1 MVSRRRTVL
10 WLCGAGLVLCAGLLV
25 ISGTPTVWLGRQT
38 TDTRT
43 LPAPT
48 RAEAEALLSQ
58 ATGFARA
65 HDYAGLCQ
73 TVAQDVS
80 ACQKVLD
87 RADISHVAPSPAPPA
102 VEGARSQPDNGTIQ
116 GAEVLHIRGTRADGT
131 SYTADFSAV
140 PTTDGQIRSQ
150 NAVYWF
156 SRFDKPA

>member
-1 MVSRRRTVL
+1 ML
-10 WLCGAGLVLCAGLLV
+10 WLGGAVLALCAGLLV
-25 ISGTPTVWLGRQT
+25 IAGTPTVWLGRQV
-38 TDTRT
+38 TDTPV
-43 LPAPT
+43 LPMPT
-48 RAEAEALLSQ
+48 RAEAEALLNQ

-73 TVAQDVS
+73 TVAQDAG

-87 RADISHVAPSPAPPA
+87 RADVSHAAPSSAPPA
-102 VEGARSQPDNGTIQ
+102 VEGAISQPDRDTVQ

-140 PTTDGQIRSQ
+140 RTPDGQVRSQ

-156 SRFDKPA
+156 SSLDKPA